1 MSYCYQNGNPLGFA
15 VQLRLT
21 PELKQALISARAS
34 GEPFSL
40 RFRDEPHREAVLTVA
55 GQEYFF
61 STAQQAGQVE
71 VVEMDPGSKLA
82 SSVASVKQRLTI
94 QRPLDADSRPRGLG
108 LGAPLPEDRRK
119 RSAVLLDG
127 NQRGGGVHPRVTT
140 TTEIVTRP
148 AAPPQGSLLGGAPL
162 LSGRLGG
169 GMAALGGA
177 GSSFR
182 PTQGSAPAGPR
193 AAGVNNNRPGDMPK
207 PMELPKPRSQQ
218 PGGCAL
224 VKQGAPSKARI
235 TPTPPRQDSGGSGD
249 GTAAGQLDVRPC
261 SGGSGGGGGSS
272 PVGCGSGGAPG
283 AGSGSAAAAT
293 AAAAAAATATTAPPP
308 PVELPRGAVMAAR
321 RGDLPLV
328 VAALLRE
335 QPLTASS
342 LQSRID
348 QAYRTAAA
356 KLEAREYV
364 KRVIDNCCSMS
375 ANRMNLRPDVLAR
388 EGPRLDELLS
398 GTSPTTDAAIERA
411 RGMGAGKNGSTIVQG
426 AVAKRMASC
435 SPDRRT
441 SPDTHQSPAL
451 GAQGGGR
458 SSTEDAAGTSVA
470 TGTGGGE
477 DDDDGRSILH
487 NGPARTAARQIP
499 AASKRQRTSGPGSA
513 GQPPPPPPQQQRNGT
528 GCGYGSGRSGGGG
541 SSGGLRG
548 YDDFDDLADPVPVAS
563 APPPR
568 ETSAGRPTSQ
578 QQAGRAAAAKA
589 AAAAAATTK
598 PKRVVAAPGGPRGL
612 PTHAQLA
619 NSMAGGGSQASQ
631 PSRPA
636 PAPPAPSKSKAAH
649 GSAVGAD
656 GGAAVSPSPLRR
668 ATEAPPAQPSTV
680 VSGTAPTARPL
691 SRRGSEDDGG
701 GGGVGSGS
709 TGAGSESRMDTD
721 GRGTT
726 VAATATAVTA
736 SPDYESAMD
745 METQAYADLDLD
757 LQEDDK
763 DAEWYR
769 SYVDWNPEPH
779 AAVQSTEQYA
789 QYEREYRHKFDVY
802 SRLNQKYNEVVQ
814 EADAHR
820 AAVEAARGS
829 EEQSRCMRALWRLGA
844 TKWKLLEVWKQARR
858 NLHADL
864 GDLRDKVAEYVARQ
878 ATTVA
883 AAVVHPPQPQ
893 MQMQPS

>member
-1 MSYCYQNGNPLGFA
+1 MAYCYQNGHPLGFA

-71 VVEMDPGSKLA
+71 VVEMDPGSKSA

-94 QRPLDADSRPRGLG
+94 QRPLEGDTRPRALG
-108 LGAPLPEDRRK
+108 FAGTLAEDRRK

-148 AAPPQGSLLGGAPL
+148 APPPQCSLGGGAPG
-162 LSGRLGG
+162 LSGRLGN
-169 GMAALGGA
+169 GMAALGPG

-182 PTQGSAPAGPR
+182 PNQGSASAGPR
-193 AAGVNNNRPGDMPK
+193 AGGGSTRPVEVPK

-224 VKQGAPSKARI
+224 VKPPPTKARI

-249 GTAAGQLDVRPC
+249 GTAAGQLDIRPG

-272 PVGCGSGGAPG
+272 PVGYGSGGAPG
-283 AGSGSAAAAT
+283 NGSGGG
-293 AAAAAAATATTAPPP
+293 AAAAATTTAPPP

-364 KRVIDNCCSMS
+364 KRVIDNCCTMS
-375 ANRMNLRPDVLAR
+375 ANRMHLRPDVLAR

-398 GTSPTTDAAIERA
+398 GTSPTTDAAVERG
-411 RGMGAGKNGSTIVQG
+411 RGNGAGRNGSTIVQG
-426 AVAKRMASC
+426 ATAKRMASC

-441 SPDTHQSPAL
+441 SPDTHQSPGL

-470 TGTGGGE
+470 TGTLGGE
-477 DDDDGRSILH
+477 DDDDGRSILQ
-487 NGPARTAARQIP
+487 NGPARNGARQNP
-499 AASKRQRTSGPGSA
+499 AATKRQRMSGPGSA
-513 GQPPPPPPQQQRNGT
+513 GQPPQLPPQQRHGT
-528 GCGYGSGRSGGGG
+528 ASAYGSGRGGGGG
-541 SSGGLRG
+541 SSGALRG
-548 YDDFDDLADPVPVAS
+548 YDDFDDLADPAPVAS

-578 QQAGRAAAAKA
+578 HHAGRAAAAKA
-589 AAAAAATTK
+589 AVAPK
-598 PKRVVAAPGGPRGL
+598 PKKVAAAPGGPRGL
-612 PTHAQLA
+612 PSHTQLA
-619 NSMAGGGSQASQ
+619 SSMASGSQASQ
-631 PSRPA
+631 PPRPP
-636 PAPPAPSKSKAAH
+636 PAPPVPSKSKAAL
-649 GSAVGAD
+649 GSAVAAD
-656 GGAAVSPSPLRR
+656 GGAAVSPSTLRR
-668 ATEAPPAQPSTV
+668 TTEVPPAKPAPV
-680 VSGTAPTARPL
+680 VNGTAAIARPL
-691 SRRGSEDDGG
+691 TQSGSEDGGVGG
-701 GGGVGSGS
+701 GYGDVGGVGAGSGS
-709 TGAGSESRMDTD
+709 TGGGSESRMDTD

-745 METQAYADLDLD
+745 MEIQAYADLDLD

-769 SYVDWNPEPH
+769 AYVDWNPEPH
-779 AAVQSTEQYA
+779 AAVQSAEQYA

-802 SRLNQKYNEVVQ
+802 SRLNQKYNEVVH

-820 AAVEAARGS
+820 AAVEAARGPD
-829 EEQSRCMRALWRLGA
+829 EQNRCIRALWRLGA

-878 ATTVA
+878 AGAVA
-883 AAVVHPPQPQ
+883 AAVVQPPPPQ

>member
-1 MSYCYQNGNPLGFA
+1 MAYCYQNGNPLGFA

-71 VVEMDPGSKLA
+71 VVEMHPGSKLA
-82 SSVASVKQRLTI
+82 SSVSSVKQRLTI
-94 QRPLDADSRPRGLG
+94 QRPLDADTRPRGLG
-108 LGAPLPEDRRK
+108 LGAPLAEDRRK

-140 TTEIVTRP
+140 TTEILTRP
-148 AAPPQGSLLGGAPL
+148 AAPQQGSLVGGAPG
-162 LSGRLGG
+162 LSGRFGG
-169 GMAALGGA
+169 GVAALGGT

-182 PTQGSAPAGPR
+182 QTQGSAPAGPR
-193 AAGVNNNRPGDMPK
+193 AAGVNNRPGEMPK
-207 PMELPKPRSQQ
+207 SMELPKPRSQQ

-224 VKQGAPSKARI
+224 VKQGAPTKTRI

-249 GTAAGQLDVRPC
+249 GTVTGQLDVRPC

-272 PVGCGSGGAPG
+272 PVGYGSGGAPG
-283 AGSGSAAAAT
+283 AVAAAPGGG
-293 AAAAAAATATTAPPP
+293 AAAAAATTAPPP
-308 PVELPRGAVMAAR
+308 PVELPRGAVLAAR

-398 GTSPTTDAAIERA
+398 GTSPTTDAATERG
-411 RGMGAGKNGSTIVQG
+411 RGTGAGKNGSMIVQG
-426 AVAKRMASC
+426 AMAKRMASC

-441 SPDTHQSPAL
+441 SPDTHQSPVL
-451 GAQGGGR
+451 GPQGGGR

-470 TGTGGGE
+470 TGTVGGE
-477 DDDDGRSILH
+477 DDDDGRSILQ
-487 NGPARTAARQIP
+487 NGPARIALRQIP

-513 GQPPPPPPQQQRNGT
+513 GQPPPPPSQQRNGT
-528 GCGYGSGRSGGGG
+528 GSGYGSGRGGGGG
-541 SSGGLRG
+541 SSGALRG

-568 ETSAGRPTSQ
+568 ETSAGRPMSQ

-589 AAAAAATTK
+589 AAAAAAAAAAK
-598 PKRVVAAPGGPRGL
+598 PQKVVAAPGGPRGC

-619 NSMAGGGSQASQ
+619 NSMAGGSQASQ
-631 PSRPA
+631 PSRLP
-636 PAPPAPSKSKAAH
+636 PAPPAPSKSKAAL
-649 GSAVGAD
+649 GSAVCAD

-668 ATEAPPAQPSTV
+668 ATEAPPAKPAPV
-680 VSGTAPTARPL
+680 VNGTAGTTRAVT
-691 SRRGSEDDGG
+691 RRDSEDDGG
-701 GGGVGSGS
+701 DGSGGVGSGS
-709 TGAGSESRMDTD
+709 TGDGSESRMDTD

-736 SPDYESAMD
+736 SPDLESAMD
-745 METQAYADLDLD
+745 METQAYADLDLDLD

-802 SRLNQKYNEVVQ
+802 SRLNQKYNEVVR

-829 EEQSRCMRALWRLGA
+829 EEQSRCIRALWRLGA